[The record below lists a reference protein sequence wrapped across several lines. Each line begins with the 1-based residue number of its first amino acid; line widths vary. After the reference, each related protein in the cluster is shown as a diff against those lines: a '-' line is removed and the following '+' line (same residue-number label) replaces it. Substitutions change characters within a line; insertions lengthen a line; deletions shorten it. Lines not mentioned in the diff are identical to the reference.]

1 MKKMILLL
9 FPLVVSCSSQFEEG
23 KVVDDGIDK
32 DVVTLDN
39 FNNTGVTIRLENTGL
54 TRASGIIDEYEMES
68 KMPDGVVLKGIIRVE
83 TSTLGEQTVS
93 LYRLDDYVVDEMF
106 IGSYTVDTRMYV
118 RRVMV
123 GSNSNLLDELGNFTI
138 VGTLPPNFDRSKLP
152 QPQARQPEEG
162 YWSCVRRE
170 YQEMKKAYENRLLD
184 DIVCDI
190 VAPACKA
197 LALVAAAYEC
207 GK

>member
-83 TSTLGEQTVS
+83 TSTLGDQTVS

-123 GSNSNLLDELGNFTI
+123 GSSSNLLDELGNFTI
-138 VGTLPPNFDRSKLP
+138 VGTLPPDFDRTKLP
-152 QPQARQPEEG
+152 LTRRPEEG
-162 YWSCVRRE
+162 YWSCIGRE
-170 YQEMKKAYENRLLD
+170 YREMKEAYENRPLD
-184 DIVCDI
+184 DIMCSAI
-190 VAPACKA
+190 ASICKT
-197 LALVAAAYEC
+197 LAFVAAAYEC